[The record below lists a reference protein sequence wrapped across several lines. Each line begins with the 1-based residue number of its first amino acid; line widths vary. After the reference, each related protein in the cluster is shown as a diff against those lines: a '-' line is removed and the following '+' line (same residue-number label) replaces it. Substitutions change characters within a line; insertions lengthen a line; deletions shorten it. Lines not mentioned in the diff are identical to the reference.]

1 MGMNLTPVE
10 ERLEIRYIGRYWEL
24 RDWQDISGSKSI
36 LCSQGR
42 EDMHYG
48 NLYALTVISM
58 VLPWKNRI
66 QV

>member
-1 MGMNLTPVE
+1 MGLNLKGME
-10 ERLEIRYIGRYWEL
+10 ERLENAAYWYWEL
-24 RDWQDISGSKSI
+24 RDWQDIPGSKSI
-36 LCSQGR
+36 LCSQRR
-42 EDMHYG
+42 EDVHYG